1 MGARG
6 AFIFRADGNA
16 GLGHGHLVRCLTL
29 AAELERQGG
38 RILFVTREFGG
49 ALWDRIDRR
58 SYELIIVPSAATLAE
73 DARLLGATI
82 HRLQREG
89 ELPLVILDGY
99 DFDADYQRAI
109 LKSGAFLALIDD
121 LAATSQVAHLILNQN
136 IWARPGSYP
145 DVSPSTH
152 LLLGTEYALLRE
164 EFLETK
170 REQTR
175 SQPLV
180 ADRVLVTFGGGDE
193 ENVTGRVA
201 RWLAES
207 DISARF
213 VLLVGPDYPHLP
225 VLRKW
230 VEPRSARFTIAHA
243 PRNVAALMAETDV
256 AISGAGSTC
265 WELCF
270 MGVPSLVIILAD
282 NQARIADGL
291 GAAGIADN
299 LGWFTTLTPER
310 LKGRL
315 KTLLA
320 DPRRREA
327 MSKAGR
333 AIIDGRGAQRVASA
347 MVEMMQAGSHQISSG

>member
-1 MGARG
+1 
-6 AFIFRADGNA
+6 
-16 GLGHGHLVRCLTL
+16 
-29 AAELERQGG
+29 
-38 RILFVTREFGG
+38 
-49 ALWDRIDRR
+49 
-58 SYELIIVPSAATLAE
+58 
-73 DARLLGATI
+73 
-82 HRLQREG
+82 
-89 ELPLVILDGY
+89 
-99 DFDADYQRAI
+99 
-109 LKSGAFLALIDD
+109 
-121 LAATSQVAHLILNQN
+121 
-136 IWARPGSYP
+136 
-145 DVSPSTH
+145 
-152 LLLGTEYALLRE
+152 LRE

-193 ENVTGRVA
+193 QNVTGRVA

-213 VLLVGPDYPHLP
+213 VLLVGPDYSHLAE
-225 VLRKW
+225 LRRW
-230 VEPRSARFTIAHA
+230 VESRSARFAIVHA
-243 PRNVAALMAETDV
+243 PDNVAVLMAETDV

-270 MGVPSLVIILAD
+270 MGIPSLVIILAD
-282 NQARIADGL
+282 NQTRIAEGL

-299 LGWFTTLTPER
+299 LGWFTTLPPER
-310 LKGRL
+310 LRGRL

-320 DPRRREA
+320 DPGRREA

-347 MVEMMQAGSHQISSG
+347 MVEMMRTGSTKPLSGRA